1 MWNLI
6 LYLRKLFIMQVYLT
20 YFVIN
25 HVTSFKSF
33 TFRFIFA
40 VLWFISLTAGLFRE
54 RLLSNKFCLQI
65 IRNKISGNYFTS
77 FASFQNN
84 SGVNAHTN
92 TCNRLLRFVRM
103 STLYFLR
110 GRRHCYK
117 RHYFL
122 KLNNACDVQFS
133 WRSTNVKLLK
143 AFSAFQFNIIISF
156 LI

>member
-1 MWNLI
+1 MWILI
-6 LYLRKLFIMQVYLT
+6 PYLRKLFIMQVYLT
-20 YFVIN
+20 YFVNKFQIISIPFYLRSTLI
-25 HVTSFKSF
+25 H
-33 TFRFIFA
+33 FIDC
-40 VLWFISLTAGLFRE
+40 R

-143 AFSAFQFNIIISF
+143 AFSAFKFNIIISF

>member
-1 MWNLI
+1 MWIFI

-20 YFVIN
+20 KHILL
-25 HVTSFKSF
+25 TSSKSF

-40 VLWFISLTAGLFRE
+40 VLWFISLTADLFRE